1 MPEPIINTES
11 TIITR
16 SAIVTPKSFNEKD
29 RSFAVVASTEVAVKR
44 WMGGEIVDEV
54 LSVKGWDIT
63 PETKVPLLDCHSYW
77 RTADVKGSAVEFKND
92 NELTCR
98 IEFSAV
104 AENEYILAREGHL
117 DSVSVGYDIL
127 EYYYVKSGE
136 TIIIEGRSYTA
147 GDRPMIIGTK
157 IHLRE
162 LSLVPLGADEFAKIR
177 TLDHAVRMANNT
189 EIPKTHIEGERT
201 MPKELEKPEGTETK
215 PTVVPVD
222 ETAIRTAATK
232 AGAEA
237 ERKRI
242 ADINASCR
250 ELNVS
255 IEFSDKLIADGISF
269 DDAQRSIVKE
279 AVKNFPVAKPTVKVG
294 LDSVDNLRSGLTLVA
309 QRSIAGNISKEEQTS
324 LAKSEFN
331 GIRGP
336 IGLAKAILESYGVRT
351 TYMNNSE
358 IYDAVRIQG
367 LADFLYVTQTAGTKH
382 LTSVFEQNIVTIN
395 DWTDEVDVSDFN
407 THDFFDI
414 TPLGLI
420 PVVADKAVV
429 TLATIGE
436 YAESG
441 KLATNAIAIS
451 LSRQAFISDSFG
463 AFGNLAAMY
472 GESYGQTMESLV
484 YAKLIANGVLKDT
497 KALFHVDHANLGAG
511 LLTPANLD
519 LGKVALRTMVQGAN
533 KIGMPA
539 QFLIVPEQLRMTA
552 ETIVY
557 SLANM
562 GTVQDYN
569 TFRQLKV
576 VSSPYITDVNDWYL
590 AGAKGKTIS
599 RLFLNGQRSPT
610 LSIDEARALEA
621 LGFTYKIVFDAGV
634 VVRSPF
640 YLYKSVNA

>member
-1 MPEPIINTES
+1 MPNKIINTES

-16 SAIVTPKSFNEKD
+16 SAIVSPASLNEKD
-29 RSFAVVASTEVAVKR
+29 RSMGVVASTEVKVKR
-44 WMGGEIVDEV
+44 YMQGEVVDEV
-54 LSVKGWDIT
+54 LSVSGWDIT
-63 PETKVPLLDCHSYW
+63 PETKVPLLDCHSHW
-77 RTADVKGSAVEFKND
+77 STSDVKGSAVDFKND
-92 NELTCR
+92 TDLTCR
-98 IEFSAV
+98 IVFSTV
-104 AENEYILAREGHL
+104 AENEFVLAREGHL
-117 DSVSVGYDIL
+117 NSVSVGYDIL
-127 EYYYVKSGE
+127 EYYHVKAGE
-136 TIIIEGRSYTA
+136 TLVINGRTYTA
-147 GDRPMIIGTK
+147 SDRPMIVGTK
-157 IHLRE
+157 LRLRE

-189 EIPKTHIEGERT
+189 EISKTHIEGERV
-201 MPKELEKPEGTETK
+201 MADPIVEPVKVGP
-215 PTVVPVD
+215 VVIPVD
-222 ETAIRTAATK
+222 ETAIRTAAAK

-242 ADINASCR
+242 ADINLSCR
-250 ELNVS
+250 ELKVP
-255 IEFSDKLIADGISF
+255 ITFSDKLIADGVGF
-269 DDAQRSIVKE
+269 DDAQRLIVVE
-279 AVKNFPVAKPTVKVG
+279 AIKNLPTTKGERVIVG
-294 LDSVDNLRSGLTLVA
+294 LDGTDNVRAGLSLVA
-309 QRSIAGNISKEEQTS
+309 QRSIAGNISKEDQVS

-336 IGLAKAILESYGVRT
+336 IGIAKAILESNGVRT
-351 TYMNNSE
+351 AFMNNSQ
-358 IYDAVRIQG
+358 IYDSVRLQG
-367 LADFLYVTQTAGTKH
+367 VADFLYVTQGAATKH
-382 LTSVFEQNIVTIN
+382 MTDTFEQNIITVG

-414 TPLGLI
+414 TPIGLI
-420 PVVADKAVV
+420 PVVADKAAV
-429 TLATIGE
+429 TLATLGE

-441 KLATNAIAIS
+441 KLATNAIAIQ

-472 GESYGQTMESLV
+472 GESYGQTLESLV
-484 YAKLIANGVLKDT
+484 YAKLVANGVLKDT
-497 KALFHVDHANLGAG
+497 FALFVAGHNNLGAG
-511 LLTPANLD
+511 VLTPANLD
-519 LGKVALRTMVQGAN
+519 LGKIALRTMVQGTN

-552 ETIVY
+552 ESIVY

-562 GTVQDYN
+562 GTAQDYN

-599 RLFLNGQRSPT
+599 RLFLNGQRSPQ
-610 LSIDEARALEA
+610 LVLDESRALEA
-621 LGFTYKIVFDAGV
+621 LGFTFKIVFDAGV